1 MTSVVGLDIGAGSSK
16 IGLARNK
23 GIDIILNESSS
34 RLTPSLVAFGPRNRS
49 AGESA
54 KSQETSNFRN
64 TIGNLKRL
72 IGRSLSDPEIE
83 QYEKKFIMADL
94 VDVKGSIGVN
104 VNYLGE
110 QTTFSATQLYG
121 MYLGALREIAAKE
134 HGGNIN
140 DVVISVPTYYTD
152 TQRRAV
158 LDAAEIAG
166 LNALRLINDTTSVAL
181 GYGITKTDLPEQDQ
195 PPRHVAFV
203 DIGYSDFQCAITAM
217 NKGKLV
223 VKSTA
228 SDRNFGGRDFD
239 LALTQH
245 FAAEFKTKYKID
257 VLGNPKAT
265 FRLITAVEKLKK
277 ILSANAQAPLSVES
291 IMNDI
296 DANGSLSREDFEGL
310 IAPLL
315 ERTVAPLQKALDDA
329 GLTIADIDAVELVGG
344 STRIPAL
351 KNRISEFF
359 GKPLSFTTNQDE
371 AVARGATLSCAIL
384 SPIFRVR
391 DFSITDINAYPI
403 DICWEKNDVDAEDS
417 IRVLEKGAT
426 IPANRTIT
434 LRRKGPFDLEARYAE
449 NADVPPGTNPWIAKY
464 TVKNVTPT
472 KDGDHATVKVKARL
486 DLHGIFTFGSPYIL
500 EESEQDEDAP
510 MEAAD
515 APAEGAEGEA
525 TPAPAK
531 KKKVVK
537 KEVPGVFGSTGLDRS
552 VVDDMREKEGQMFAS
567 DKLVAETEDRKNA
580 LEEYIYD
587 ARDKI
592 DGQWSA
598 FMPAGDKDGF
608 RSLLTAA
615 EDWLYSEEGEDATK
629 SAYVAKLDELKKVG
643 DPVQFRFRET
653 EERPRALKVIRE
665 TVVDFMT
672 KATSGDEKYAHLSE
686 ADLQSVIE
694 KCANTQKWLDD
705 MGAKQA
711 ERRKDETPAF
721 TSTEIKK
728 RCDDVQFHCRPILNK
743 PKPKNAD
750 KPVEQPKAEPEAQ
763 KAPETNGDAD
773 MPESTEET
781 KKDPEMDVD

>member
-1 MTSVVGLDIGAGSSK
+1 
-16 IGLARNK
+16 
-23 GIDIILNESSS
+23 
-34 RLTPSLVAFGPRNRS
+34 
-49 AGESA
+49 
-54 KSQETSNFRN
+54 
-64 TIGNLKRL
+64 
-72 IGRSLSDPEIE
+72 
-83 QYEKKFIMADL
+83 
-94 VDVKGSIGVN
+94 
-104 VNYLGE
+104 
-110 QTTFSATQLYG
+110 
-121 MYLGALREIAAKE
+121 
-134 HGGNIN
+134 
-140 DVVISVPTYYTD
+140 
-152 TQRRAV
+152 
-158 LDAAEIAG
+158 
-166 LNALRLINDTTSVAL
+166 
-181 GYGITKTDLPEQDQ
+181 
-195 PPRHVAFV
+195 
-203 DIGYSDFQCAITAM
+203 
-217 NKGKLV
+217 
-223 VKSTA
+223 
-228 SDRNFGGRDFD
+228 
-239 LALTQH
+239 
-245 FAAEFKTKYKID
+245 
-257 VLGNPKAT
+257 
-265 FRLITAVEKLKK
+265 
-277 ILSANAQAPLSVES
+277 
-291 IMNDI
+291 
-296 DANGSLSREDFEGL
+296 
-310 IAPLL
+310 
-315 ERTVAPLQKALDDA
+315 
-329 GLTIADIDAVELVGG
+329 
-344 STRIPAL
+344 
-351 KNRISEFF
+351 
-359 GKPLSFTTNQDE
+359 
-371 AVARGATLSCAIL
+371 
-384 SPIFRVR
+384 
-391 DFSITDINAYPI
+391 
-403 DICWEKNDVDAEDS
+403 
-417 IRVLEKGAT
+417 
-426 IPANRTIT
+426 
-434 LRRKGPFDLEARYAE
+434 
-449 NADVPPGTNPWIAKY
+449 
-464 TVKNVTPT
+464 
-472 KDGDHATVKVKARL
+472 
-486 DLHGIFTFGSPYIL
+486 
-500 EESEQDEDAP
+500 